1 MRFLLVLI
9 AIIATGSGWT
19 PAFAAEG
26 SSAAGPLG
34 GTDMRS
40 AQLPPPGLYGGS
52 MHVYAE
58 ANEFFDGDG
67 KAVPALKG
75 LDLRRMRH
83 GPFIAYVPNVEI
95 LGGSIGLLGLLPVGT
110 ECGRLFTTTS
120 KSCIHGVG
128 DAYVELTW
136 SRFFGS
142 VRPSQFANA
151 YPVLQGLTVA
161 AGVGVV
167 VPTGRYKAETAQ
179 SQGVLIGN
187 NLWDI
192 APNVAFTYM
201 TRPIFFDGTE
211 VSAKAYL
218 NNYGEN
224 PDTDYKTGSLVNI
237 DFALTERIGRVQL
250 GLAGFY
256 AFQVADDELRG
267 VPVPPDGARGKVLH
281 LGGVIAYDMPERGT
295 SLKVKALTSAVTDNA
310 VHSSALL
317 MGWIKKF

>member
-1 MRFLLVLI
+1 
-9 AIIATGSGWT
+9 
-19 PAFAAEG
+19 
-26 SSAAGPLG
+26 
-34 GTDMRS
+34 
-40 AQLPPPGLYGGS
+40 
-52 MHVYAE
+52 
-58 ANEFFDGDG
+58 
-67 KAVPALKG
+67 
-75 LDLRRMRH
+75 MRH

>member
-1 MRFLLVLI
+1 
-9 AIIATGSGWT
+9 
-19 PAFAAEG
+19 
-26 SSAAGPLG
+26 
-34 GTDMRS
+34 MRS

-67 KAVPALKG
+67 KSVPALKG

-128 DAYVELTW
+128 DAYIELTW

-142 VRPSQFANA
+142 VRPSMFASA
-151 YPVLQGLTVA
+151 PPVLQGLTVA

-167 VPTGRYKAETAQ
+167 VPIGRYKAETSQ
-179 SQGVLIGN
+179 SQGLLIGN
-187 NLWDI
+187 NLWDV

-201 TRPIFFDGTE
+201 TRPLLFDGTE
-211 VSAKAYL
+211 LSAKVYL
-218 NNYGEN
+218 NTYGEN
-224 PDTDYKTGSLVNI
+224 PDTHYKTGSLVNI
-237 DFALTERIGRVQL
+237 DFALTERIGRAQL

-256 AFQVADDELRG
+256 AFQIADDELHG
-267 VPVPPDGARGKVLH
+267 VPVSPDGMRGKVLH
-281 LGGVIAYDMPERGT
+281 LGGVIGFDMPEHGA
-295 SLKVKALTSAVTDNA
+295 SLKVKALTSVVTENA